1 MKLGAYNNYIY
12 IYIYIYTYIFKVG
25 GKHLQEGIEENDVLV
40 SLDLRLTQINAE
52 NEYTINQKIRDN
64 ADS

>member
-1 MKLGAYNNYIY
+1 MRLGPYNNYIY
-12 IYIYIYTYIFKVG
+12 IFFKVG

-64 ADS
+64 TDSHEN